1 VAIGRPLH
9 AGEPGYNV
17 DLDRDG
23 DGIAC
28 EVDPRST
35 DPTSSSSTTTTSTA
49 AGGGS
54 ESSGVGSDGSL
65 PSTGFAL
72 SPMLAAGG
80 ALILLGG
87 SILIGTRVRRPEPA
101 PRHGP

>member
-1 VAIGRPLH
+1 MWVAIGRPLH
-9 AGEPGYNV
+9 AGEPGYNF
-17 DLDRDG
+17 DLDRDR

-35 DPTSSSSTTTTSTA
+35 DPSSSTTA
-49 AGGGS
+49 VGGGS
-54 ESSGVGSDGSL
+54 GSLGVGLDGSL

-87 SILIGTRVRRPEPA
+87 SILIGTRARRPEPA
-101 PRHGP
+101 PGHGP